1 MKIDITLMND
11 AGEPI
16 AKALESDV
24 RSLIIN
30 GMVVIR
36 EGEVMTNL
44 TQLTQEQQAD
54 NLVQMFCPNAEV
66 PVEIN

>member
-44 TQLTQEQQAD
+44 TQLPQEQQAD
-54 NLVQMFCPNAEV
+54 NVV
-66 PVEIN
+66 PFELN